1 MSFDREKFNKLVSPK
16 KSNWVKKAKWRRRN
30 DWWLK
35 YWQRIQVKY
44 YINKRKIKNKMPSWC
59 NW

>member
-16 KSNWVKKAKWRRRN
+16 ISGWYEKAMWRQRN

-35 YWQRIQVKY
+35 YWQRIELKY
-44 YINKRKIKNKMPSWC
+44 YILKRKLGLRK
-59 NW
+59 